1 MNKLLMS
8 VLLVSLLAACASD
21 KPAEVAPVAPAASA
35 ESEAEAA
42 KAAQEAQAAKDAQA
56 AQAAQAAAAT
66 ADALDDASSILAKR
80 SAFFDFDKS
89 AVKAEDQPAVQ
100 AHGQYLAG
108 HADRKVVVEGNAD
121 ERGSSEYNLAL
132 GNRRAESVKKMLI
145 VSGAKAGQV
154 STASFGEE
162 KPRATGHN
170 EAAWSQNRRA
180 DIVYK

>member
-1 MNKLLMS
+1 MKKITLS
-8 VLLVSLLAACASD
+8 VLLISMLAACASD
-21 KPAEVAPVAPAASA
+21 KPAEVAPAAPAAA
-35 ESEAEAA
+35 TEAPAAPVAEAPKEVA
-42 KAAQEAQAAKDAQA
+42 PVAV
-56 AQAAQAAAAT
+56 
-66 ADALDDASSILAKR
+66 DALNDANSILAKR

-89 AVKAEDQPAVQ
+89 AVKEADKPMVQ

-132 GNRRAESVKKMLI
+132 GNRRAESVKKML
-145 VSGAKAGQV
+145 VLSGAKAAQI
-154 STASFGEE
+154 STSSFGEE
-162 KPRATGHN
+162 KPRASGHN

>member
-1 MNKLLMS
+1 MKKLTMS
-8 VLLVSLLAACASD
+8 VLLISMLAACASD
-21 KPAEVAPVAPAASA
+21 KPAEVAATPAAPTEEVAAAPVADT
-35 ESEAEAA
+35 
-42 KAAQEAQAAKDAQA
+42 AQAVAPVAVDP
-56 AQAAQAAAAT
+56 
-66 ADALDDASSILAKR
+66 LDDASSILAKR

-170 EAAWSQNRRA
+170 EASWSQNRRA

>member
-1 MNKLLMS
+1 MKKLTMS
-8 VLLVSLLAACASD
+8 IMLVSMLAACASD
-21 KPAEVAPVAPAASA
+21 KPAEVVAEPVAPTAAPVEPVAEVAKDTAPVA
-35 ESEAEAA
+35 
-42 KAAQEAQAAKDAQA
+42 
-56 AQAAQAAAAT
+56 T
-66 ADALDDASSILAKR
+66 DALDDVNSILAKR

-89 AVKAEDQPAVQ
+89 AVKAADKPMVQ

-108 HADRKVVVEGNAD
+108 NPDRKVVVEGNAD

-132 GNRRAESVKKMLI
+132 GNRRADSVKKMLI

-154 STASFGEE
+154 STVSFGEE

-180 DIVYK
+180 DIAYGK

>member
-1 MNKLLMS
+1 MKKLTIS
-8 VLLVSLLAACASD
+8 VLLVSLLAACASN
-21 KPAEVAPVAPAASA
+21 KPAEVAAPAAASEAPAATPVAEAAKEVAPAA
-35 ESEAEAA
+35 
-42 KAAQEAQAAKDAQA
+42 
-56 AQAAQAAAAT
+56 T
-66 ADALDDASSILAKR
+66 DALDDASSILAKR

-89 AVKAEDQPAVQ
+89 AVKAEDKPAVQ
-100 AHGQYLAG
+100 AHGQYLAT
-108 HADRKVVVEGNAD
+108 HANRKVVVEGNAD

-145 VSGAKAGQV
+145 VSGAKASQI

>member
-1 MNKLLMS
+1 MKKLTMS

-21 KPAEVAPVAPAASA
+21 KPAEVAAPVAATEASAAAPVAEAAQVVAPA
-35 ESEAEAA
+35 
-42 KAAQEAQAAKDAQA
+42 
-56 AQAAQAAAAT
+56 T
-66 ADALDDASSILAKR
+66 TDALDDANSILAKR

-89 AVKAEDQPAVQ
+89 VIKAADKPAVQ

-132 GNRRAESVKKMLI
+132 GNRRAESVKKMLV
-145 VSGAKAGQV
+145 VSGAKASQI
-154 STASFGEE
+154 STTSFGEE

>member
-1 MNKLLMS
+1 MKKLTIS
-8 VLLVSLLAACASD
+8 VLLVSLLAACASN
-21 KPAEVAPVAPAASA
+21 KPAEVAAPAAASEAPAAAPVAEAAKEVAPAA
-35 ESEAEAA
+35 
-42 KAAQEAQAAKDAQA
+42 
-56 AQAAQAAAAT
+56 T
-66 ADALDDASSILAKR
+66 DALDDASSILAKR

-89 AVKAEDQPAVQ
+89 AVKAEDKPAVQ
-100 AHGQYLAG
+100 AHGQYLAT

-145 VSGAKAGQV
+145 VSGAKASQIA
-154 STASFGEE
+154 TASFGEE

>member
-1 MNKLLMS
+1 MNKLTMS
-8 VLLVSLLAACASD
+8 VLLVSMLAACASD
-21 KPAEVAPVAPAASA
+21 KPAEVASTPTTTEASVT
-35 ESEAEAA
+35 EAA
-42 KAAQEAQAAKDAQA
+42 PVTTT
-56 AQAAQAAAAT
+56 AAT
-66 ADALDDASSILAKR
+66 TAPVVIDALDDANSILAKR

-89 AVKAEDQPAVQ
+89 SVKEADKAMVQ
-100 AHGQYLAG
+100 AHGQYLAANAG
-108 HADRKVVVEGNAD
+108 RNVVVEGHAD

-132 GNRRAESVKKMLI
+132 GNRRAESVKKMLV
-145 VSGAKAGQV
+145 VSGAKSGQV

>member
-1 MNKLLMS
+1 MKKLSMS
-8 VLLVSLLAACASD
+8 VLLISLLAACASD
-21 KPAEVAPVAPAASA
+21 KPAEVATAPTAAPETTAAAPVA
-35 ESEAEAA
+35 
-42 KAAQEAQAAKDAQA
+42 DAPKEVVPVS
-56 AQAAQAAAAT
+56 T
-66 ADALDDASSILAKR
+66 DPLDDANSILSKR

-89 AVKAEDQPAVQ
+89 VIKAADKPMVQ

-132 GNRRAESVKKMLI
+132 GSRRANSVKKMLV

-154 STASFGEE
+154 STVSYGEE
-162 KPRATGHN
+162 KPRDTAHN